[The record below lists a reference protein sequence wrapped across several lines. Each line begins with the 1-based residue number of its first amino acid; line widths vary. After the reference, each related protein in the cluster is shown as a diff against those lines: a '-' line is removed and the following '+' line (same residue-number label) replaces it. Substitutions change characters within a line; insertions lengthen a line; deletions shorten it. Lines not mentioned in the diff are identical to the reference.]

1 MGVCAGALPN
11 PAPPNPALM
20 PRLGIT
26 EEAPRSCVWV
36 VTPGG
41 NSKPRGS
48 SRFAPSCRHKLR
60 GGGGDNDQG
69 LFSRVQLVLLR
80 SQHVRAESKPES
92 VKHKHGA
99 DC

>member
-1 MGVCAGALPN
+1 MGVCAGTLPN
-11 PAPPNPALM
+11 PAPPNPALI
-20 PRLGIT
+20 PRLGMT

-41 NSKPRGS
+41 NSKPWGS

-69 LFSRVQLVLLR
+69 LFSGGAIC
-80 SQHVRAESKPES
+80 SQHVHAKSKPETM
-92 VKHKHGA
+92 KHKHGA